1 MISSSVPHLPTN
13 RSNELNTKPGTL
25 LFVPIGGFV
34 ESRLGRGMEPKTLSG
49 RADAARPD
57 RGRRPPTAASLVR
70 SQCRRSAVG
79 SRLPI
84 QRPDREID
92 VLPEAFA
99 KPRTPLLVEREG
111 VQSVGASFIR
121 KDDADHERSR
131 DISARTTSQGVP
143 TGPSRSSRS
152 RRRSSSAVCSGVN
165 ASSSSRRLLQRS
177 SIRSTFSSAVNVER
191 SSAGFAM
198 PLSLARHPTFAKG
211 RADRK
216 RHGGQSSA
224 DENAPRLAPANEP
237 NANSGSPATWHTGAL
252 KAAAVAH
259 SARRFSSRPHRAR
272 PW

>member
-1 MISSSVPHLPTN
+1 MSWTAASDSFDADSLCMGCQRFQIVW
-13 RSNELNTKPGTL
+13 
-25 LFVPIGGFV
+25 IGG
-34 ESRLGRGMEPKTLSG
+34 EYRSARLCERDDDGVDRGS
-49 RADAARPD
+49 AARPSTQEGGASRHGLRHAID
-57 RGRRPPTAASLVR
+57 HVACLQKLVFIGVASRVPLQALNENYRGN
-70 SQCRRSAVG
+70 G
-79 SRLPI
+79 SRPEVFLP
-84 QRPDREID
+84 
-92 VLPEAFA
+92 
-99 KPRTPLLVEREG
+99 TP
-111 VQSVGASFIR
+111 
-121 KDDADHERSR
+121 K
-131 DISARTTSQGVP
+131 
-143 TGPSRSSRS
+143 GPSRSSRS

-237 NANSGSPATWHTGAL
+237 NANSGSPATWRTGAL

-259 SARRFSSRPHRAR
+259 SARSFSSRPHRAR